1 MEDISRNT
9 LSGKEKAIR
18 LVESETPS
26 DRHRRATI
34 SLSGTGAGRI
44 AWKNRQR
51 DIGGNQISAASLLA
65 APLAFLPAM
74 QLSSTFSD
82 LGLLTGMAGV
92 DT

>member
-1 MEDISRNT
+1 VEDISRNT

-44 AWKNRQR
+44 AWKNRQH
-51 DIGGNQISAASLLA
+51 DIGGIENTTCTSIHS
-65 APLAFLPAM
+65 FTRAM
-74 QLSSTFSD
+74 QLSSALSESS
-82 LGLLTGMAGV
+82 LYAGMAII
-92 DT
+92 